1 MIDNLKRFLNENQEP
16 KAVEKVVSKLSGL
29 LMNGEELEYV
39 AVQKKPAVNLS
50 PDAIALTNK
59 RILFFRPKNLGFS
72 MEFEDYLWKDIR
84 DCHLK
89 EGILGAEFSVRTTM
103 GKESKIDYLPKS
115 QARRLYK
122 SAQEQE
128 EKQLEYR
135 RQLELEEKRAS
146 AGNISLSTSTPSNF
160 GSQPAGHTDDP
171 LASLQKL
178 KALLDNHL
186 ISQSEFDSTKA
197 EIMKRL

>member
-1 MIDNLKRFLNENQEP
+1 MIDNLKRFLNEDQDP
-16 KAVEKVVSKLSGL
+16 KAVEKIISKLSGL
-29 LMNGEELEYV
+29 LMNGEELDYV

-72 MEFEDYLWKDIR
+72 MEFEDYLWKDVR

-89 EGILGAEFSVRTTM
+89 EGILGAEFSVRTTN
-103 GKESKIDYLPKS
+103 GRESKIDYLPKS

-135 RQLELEEKRAS
+135 RQ
-146 AGNISLSTSTPSNF
+146 
-160 GSQPAGHTDDP
+160 
-171 LASLQKL
+171 
-178 KALLDNHL
+178 
-186 ISQSEFDSTKA
+186 
-197 EIMKRL
+197 